1 MHCIFILNKTLTAE
15 LVKFATK
22 KITKTTFILVFLQE
36 HFQKGCKHLMKL
48 LTQLQKQNPNWD
60 MFSTCLTSYQKALS
74 RFAMQKQCSHGGFPH
89 YLHNELFQRKYKK
102 GELRTYSFEKKPYN
116 CQVFYFQPQT
126 FRAKQNFIPVNS
138 PKLCCTPWKYQ
149 D

>member
-22 KITKTTFILVFLQE
+22 KITKTTFILVLLQE
-36 HFQKGCKHLMKL
+36 HFQKDCKHLMKL

-60 MFSTCLTSYQKALS
+60 IFSTCLTSYQKALS
-74 RFAMQKQCSHGGFPH
+74 RFAMQKQCSYGGFPH

-102 GELRTYSFEKKPYN
+102 GELRTYSFEKNPIT
-116 CQVFYFQPQT
+116 VSFST
-126 FRAKQNFIPVNS
+126 FSLRHFGQNKTLS
-138 PKLCCTPWKYQ
+138 L
-149 D
+149 